1 MARQMVVHGHVLVN
15 ERRNTIPKAVN
26 NIDLLFLPELESV
39 LADAAAST
47 LTSVLTRLSVKS
59 SLECGATGSKD
70 VNPEPPREL
79 VFRSAT

>member
-1 MARQMVVHGHVLVN
+1 MAL
-15 ERRNTIPKAVN
+15 TFC
-26 NIDLLFLPELESV
+26 FLPELESV

-59 SLECGATGSKD
+59 TLERGPTGSED